1 MRTRTATNGEVKI
14 IPRSYCN
21 PCEKARYNTEEDK
34 ARARIVQNANYQLL
48 KLNPK
53 AMEKVRKI
61 QRDNGQRRRKKQ
73 QQDWLEIQEEMPSL
87 KHVPQSTSKFAFKVY
102 AEVLKALSQHNIKF
116 KAEFNYLE
124 HYFYQKAP
132 GSKEKGLRAD
142 LVVEIQREGREKP
155 QTIVIE
161 AQG

>member
-1 MRTRTATNGEVKI
+1 
-14 IPRSYCN
+14 
-21 PCEKARYNTEEDK
+21 
-34 ARARIVQNANYQLL
+34 
-48 KLNPK
+48 
-53 AMEKVRKI
+53 MEKRRKMH
-61 QRDNGQRRRKKQ
+61 RYYYQRRNEEQ
-73 QQDWLEIQEEMPSL
+73 QQDWLGIQEEMPSL

-124 HYFYQKAP
+124 HHFYEKAP
-132 GSKEKGLRAD
+132 GSKEMGPRAD
-142 LVVEIQREGREKP
+142 LVVEIQMEGREKP